1 MFLEVFLSLI
11 LILWYYVK
19 FPQQNSTKSNTS
31 PKRSPKTR
39 PANLDIPQ
47 FREITELC
55 SNLPQYANV
64 RSCNCCPY
72 GYHIDLDF
80 VRYCESLA
88 NAKPSEEELQ
98 RRSRRRSRKSMEFM
112 LGLDSIFDQWDAIDK
127 PQTLTELPHE
137 SEPDSPFASLQR
149 TPSFTSTTYQYHQP
163 PRQRSSSVPRYGS
176 TTPTPYPRSESPF
189 GTASSTCSSYRGA
202 ESDQAPYPIRR
213 PANSPPETKAFL
225 RDALDEVC
233 SDFERTLERASM
245 KRKKLGYRD
254 DAGGG
259 GGRGKYDPGYLSDRN
274 NNNNSPYIKGLS
286 YNYQDKRYNGWS
298 WDTADG
304 PQSGGDSCIAGNKSP
319 RSSRIYSKPL
329 PFQQKLSPAEQQ
341 YESYVKATVAANAK
355 SPVEELLVGADSG
368 LSPTTPPA
376 PPPRKQ
382 SLVKSS
388 LTSPMSPLLPAS
400 SSVIAS
406 PNVQETSQESITTEK
421 FTTVTLTSVDHNA
434 AATTPTTPAADAQT
448 LFNIR
453 QQMALSLKRMKD
465 LEEQVKTIPDLQSE
479 LNQLRDEKQRLQQTV
494 QRKEEELQKAK
505 EANRFSS
512 SPSPSPKIT
521 SPVQFQPQ
529 RVSPISLESLG
540 ARLRTT
546 STSSEKLT
554 KSPPTLKRDVG
565 TMCSKQT
572 TRDIAVGSPL
582 PVLKTTRDVACNA
595 AVTSNI
601 NENLYTKIEVEKRIE
616 LCIRQHEELKKL
628 ERLKDLISVGT
639 QMYTPK
645 KDLRDYGVQTRP
657 DKPVTKYNVGIMVQ
671 PATRESYTN
680 CKPDVRTV
688 GCSNHSINDVL
699 CPKCLVTKHNVA
711 CGTEEQNVETPKSV
725 SLKLLEMPGRSNTF
739 TLGEHEKLNIQKKT
753 QWTQYT
759 PVAVHSSGCQT
770 SLATVHSVGLQF
782 SPDMQSSGT
791 QSSLDMSAK
800 QTDTRDLIRLNT
812 SQTNTEEIAPP
823 TPPAKETRLP
833 TPKPILFTKASNT
846 EVKNF
851 RDNGVNTAPLAETS
865 NSSSNTEAIHKRDI
879 GCGDVVKPHISIA
892 CADNYCD
899 SCKDA
904 IKNLAKD
911 FSKVLA
917 SPLPSRAAESKIPRP
932 KALPSPT
939 PQRRVF
945 QRQNTYTVTPSPPSS
960 PVAERKNVA
969 SSLQEK
975 PSPFHQ
981 LDNAGESQS
990 FITEPVASGSKKPS
1004 EKPNDEETDKNANT
1018 AESPETSPKRK
1029 SLYDLSHF
1037 DDNELIVREEKRV
1050 SISWSRDNSPAPTV
1064 TLSTE
1069 ANGNDEQAIEVQP
1082 TPCEEKPKKEDE
1094 PGAKEQQEMAQ
1105 PNKPEISQGA
1115 RKKTSLLPS
1124 PIKSSQ
1130 TAKTSHKI
1138 EEEAPKEEPKA
1149 LLQKIATRE
1158 AEPRKK
1164 YVPPTNMLVACK
1176 SINNSLLKKMGAKP
1190 ISSLSLKTSKQIIQ
1204 HEWFRISSSEK
1215 ANPHEVEDYLDCFE
1229 ELSVPLLEYCVNMV
1243 DSNGN
1248 TAMHYAVSHCNFDV
1262 VSILLDSK
1270 VCNVNQMNNAGYTS
1284 VMLVSLAKLKNPEHR
1299 TVVERLFQMADVN
1312 IRAKKHCQTALM
1324 LAVSH
1329 GNLEMVQLLL
1339 ANGADINIQD
1349 EDGSTALMCAA
1360 EHGRSDIV
1368 KHLLTH
1374 PDCDS
1379 LIQDADGST
1388 AFKIAWQAGHRDI
1401 GVFLYVHEQ
1410 MLRSKMPNRPDT
1422 APVKHSPP
1430 PTSPRFTHK
1439 RQPSK

>member
-1 MFLEVFLSLI
+1 MLLDIFLFFFV
-11 LILWYYVK
+11 ILWHCLKYERALYARSGITNREQVK
-19 FPQQNSTKSNTS
+19 LL
-31 PKRSPKTR
+31 R
-39 PANLDIPQ
+39 
-47 FREITELC
+47 FREIPEIC
-55 SNLPQYANV
+55 CNLPQYANV

-127 PQTLTELPHE
+127 QQTLTELPHE
-137 SEPDSPFASLQR
+137 NEPDSPFTSLQR
-149 TPSFTSTTYQYHQP
+149 TPSFTSTPYQYQATRP
-163 PRQRSSSVPRYGS
+163 RSSSVPRFGS
-176 TTPTPYPRSESPF
+176 TTPTPYPRSESPY

-202 ESDQAPYPIRR
+202 ESDNPPYPLRR
-213 PANSPPETKAFL
+213 PPMSPPETKAFL

-233 SDFERTLERASM
+233 SDFEKTLERTSM
-245 KRKKLGYRD
+245 KRKKTALRD
-254 DAGGG
+254 DSG
-259 GGRGKYDPGYLSDRN
+259 GGRFGRSFPYSSDRN
-274 NNNNSPYIKGLS
+274 NNNHLVKGLS

-298 WDTADG
+298 WDTTDNG
-304 PQSGGDSCIAGNKSP
+304 HDVGDSCIAGQKSP
-319 RSSRIYSKPL
+319 RTSRFYTKPL

-355 SPVEELLVGADSG
+355 SPMEELLLGGNGTAGQS
-368 LSPTTPPA
+368 TPPA

-382 SLVKSS
+382 SLVTSS
-388 LTSPMSPLLPAS
+388 VTSPISPMPQASAENS
-400 SSVIAS
+400 SSSTSPDKPQLAS
-406 PNVQETSQESITTEK
+406 QMPTTES
-421 FTTVTLTSVDHNA
+421 LPSPAA
-434 AATTPTTPAADAQT
+434 AATMAATAAAAATDAQT

-479 LNQLRDEKQRLQQTV
+479 LTQLRDDKQRLQQTV

-521 SPVQFQPQ
+521 SPIQFQPQ
-529 RVSPISLESLG
+529 RVSPISLESMG
-540 ARLRTT
+540 TRLRSS
-546 STSSEKLT
+546 STSSDRAS
-554 KSPPTLKRDVG
+554 KSPPSLKRDVG
-565 TMCSKQT
+565 TMYSKHT

-582 PVLKTTRDVACNA
+582 PIVKTTRDVACNSA
-595 AVTSNI
+595 LTANI
-601 NENLYTKIEVEKRIE
+601 TESLYTRIE
-616 LCIRQHEELKKL
+616 MEEHIYMSMRQYEEQKKL

-645 KDLRDYGVQTRP
+645 KDVRDSSAQTRAER
-657 DKPVTKYNVGIMVQ
+657 PVPKYNVGIMAQ

-680 CKPDVRTV
+680 CKPDVRSV
-688 GCSNHSINDVL
+688 GCSNDRITDVL
-699 CPKCLVTKHNVA
+699 CEKCLVTKHHVA
-711 CGTEEQNVETPKSV
+711 CGTEEPGVETTKSI

-759 PVAVHSSGCQT
+759 PITVHSAACQT
-770 SLATVHSVGLQF
+770 PLAVVHSVGLQF
-782 SPDMQSSGT
+782 SPEMQSSST
-791 QSSLDMSAK
+791 QAEVDMAFK
-800 QTDTRDLIRLNT
+800 LTDTRDLIRWRT
-812 SQTNTEEIAPP
+812 SQTNTEEMAPP
-823 TPPAKETRLP
+823 TPSTPKETKLQP
-833 TPKPILFTKASNT
+833 PKPILFTKACNTEMKSFKDNAVNTPPPATTSNSASNT
-846 EVKNF
+846 EEV
-851 RDNGVNTAPLAETS
+851 
-865 NSSSNTEAIHKRDI
+865 HKRDI
-879 GCGDVVKPHISIA
+879 ACGDIVKPHISIA

-917 SPLPSRAAESKIPRP
+917 SPVPSRAAESKIPRP
-932 KALPSPT
+932 KTLPSPT

-960 PVAERKNVA
+960 PVAERKNLA

-975 PSPFHQ
+975 PAAFHQ
-981 LDNAGESQS
+981 LDSAGESQS
-990 FITEPVASGSKKPS
+990 FITEQVSAGKSKLDS
-1004 EKPNDEETDKNANT
+1004 EKLTEEDSDEKTT
-1018 AESPETSPKRK
+1018 ESPGASPQRK
-1029 SLYDLSHF
+1029 SLYDLSHLG
-1037 DDNELIVREEKRV
+1037 DNELIVREEKRI
-1050 SISWSRDNSPAPTV
+1050 SISWSRDNSPAPAPAAAAAADQPAAKPNV
-1064 TLSTE
+1064 VS
-1069 ANGNDEQAIEVQP
+1069 NAID
-1082 TPCEEKPKKEDE
+1082 EKPAPPPAKTEECEK
-1094 PGAKEQQEMAQ
+1094 AKESAPPCMA
-1105 PNKPEISQGA
+1105 EISQGA
-1115 RKKTSLLPS
+1115 RKKTTTSLLPS

-1130 TAKTSHKI
+1130 VKTTRG
-1138 EEEAPKEEPKA
+1138 EEESTKEEQKPPSKA
-1149 LLQKIATRE
+1149 LLQKIAMKET
-1158 AEPRKK
+1158 EPRKK
-1164 YVPPTNMLVACK
+1164 ATPPMNMLVALK

-1204 HEWFRISSSEK
+1204 QEWFRVSSSEN
-1215 ANPHEVEDYLDCFE
+1215 ANPLDVEDYLDCFE
-1229 ELSVPLLEYCVNMV
+1229 ELSVPLLEHCVNMV
-1243 DSNGN
+1243 DANGN

-1284 VMLVSLAKLKNPEHR
+1284 VMLVSLAKLKNAEHR

-1430 PTSPRFTHK
+1430 AATSPRYTHK